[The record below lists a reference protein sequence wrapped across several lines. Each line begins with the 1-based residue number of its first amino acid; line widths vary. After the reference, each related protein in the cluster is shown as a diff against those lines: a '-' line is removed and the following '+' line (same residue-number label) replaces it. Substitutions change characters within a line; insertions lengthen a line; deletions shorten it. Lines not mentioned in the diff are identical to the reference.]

1 MGNRSANPVK
11 KSKTLSLALGP
22 ALNRTQELTQRLAAE
37 ILSGRLQPGARLP
50 TEQELSLATGVSRTV
65 VREAVAALRA
75 DGLVMTRQGLGAFV
89 PADVQ
94 RRPFRID
101 PDGVKS
107 AKDVLQILELRM
119 GVEIEASGLAAE
131 RRTSHDLVAD
141 RGRPAVDRGRN
152 RSRRQRS
159 RCRLPV
165 PSGDLSQRPQSLLPA
180 VSRVSGE
187 FHHSPPDPQ
196 YRERQRPGPGPIFA
210 PDSDRAR
217 CDLPSDSQPEH
228 RGRPQGGAP
237 APVKLPEPL
246 PGDKLARLASRRS
259 RATGGGRV
267 TSGAAANFFVRCC
280 GPISTK

>member
-1 MGNRSANPVK
+1 MK
-11 KSKTLSLALGP
+11 KGKTISLALGP

-101 PDGVKS
+101 PDEVKS

-119 GVEIEASGLAAE
+119 GLEIEASGLAAE
-131 RRTSHDLVAD
+131 RRTSA
-141 RGRPAVDRGRN
+141 RPRRRSRPPCRSIEAEIEVGGNAVDADFRFHLAIFRSVHN
-152 RSRRQRS
+152 RYFPQFLEFLGNFIIPRQILNVASGSDPERVRYLRRIQAEHVAIYEAIRS
-159 RCRLPV
+159 QNTAAARKAARRH
-165 PSGDLSQRPQSLLPA
+165 LSQ
-180 VSRVSGE
+180 
-187 FHHSPPDPQ
+187 
-196 YRERQRPGPGPIFA
+196 
-210 PDSDRAR
+210 
-217 CDLPSDSQPEH
+217 
-228 RGRPQGGAP
+228 
-237 APVKLPEPL
+237 LPEPI

-267 TSGAAANFFVRCC
+267 TSGAAAN
-280 GPISTK
+280 